1 MSLSEDGKP
10 RWSAKVFMKAFGLDD
25 VQYRKVR
32 KLMKEALQQDEL
44 LGAKMNTTVGKDN
57 LDSLVDSFSPPQFLI
72 GKKPEAELKEH
83 LKELARRISF
93 NERRWPTSDPPGP
106 TAGPE
111 ASPSVGVQDPNT
123 EPATHQ
129 PTVQHADAKPVTH
142 RPTYQP
148 THQLTEQ
155 HLDTGLAACQLMVRG
170 FDDGDESTCNVTDIL
185 AEPSHKKNLADL
197 SVDDLDYERWV
208 GYLEEDIS
216 FDRET
221 QFLVFDNPTGI
232 GTISVKNERSWRA
245 AVRVALKS
253 DKGGA
258 VFSVKEGKFFLSP
271 PPKTGDFG

>member
-10 RWSAKVFMKAFGLDD
+10 RWSVKEFMKAFDLDD

-44 LGAKMNTTVGKDN
+44 LGAKMDTTVGKEN
-57 LDSLVDSFSPPQFLI
+57 LGDLVDSFSPPQFLM

-83 LKELARRISF
+83 LKELACWVSI
-93 NERRWPTSDPPGP
+93 TSDPPCS

-129 PTVQHADAKPVTH
+129 PTVQHADAEPV
-142 RPTYQP
+142 
-148 THQLTEQ
+148 THQLTVQ
-155 HLDTGLAACQLMVRG
+155 HLDVPLAAWQLMVRI
-170 FDDGDESTCNVTDIL
+170 DDEYVVACNVTDVI
-185 AEPSHKKNLADL
+185 AELSREKDLADL

-221 QFLVFDNPTGI
+221 QFLVFDNPTGT
-232 GTISVKNERSWRA
+232 GTIFVKDEHSWRA
-245 AVRVALKS
+245 AVRVALRS
-253 DKGGA
+253 GKGEV
-258 VFSVKEGKFFLSP
+258 VFSVNEGRFF
-271 PPKTGDFG
+271 FFFF